1 MKTKAFKK
9 KLALNKKTI
18 VNLSNG
24 HMGNIKGGDIQTG
37 SGHPPCEISCG
48 CVTLKFTG
56 CELCLTYTCETCE
69 TCVTCVTCQTCD
81 GQYTCDIQVQCTDP
95 TIHTR

>member
-1 MKTKAFKK
+1 MKTKKFAK

-18 VNLSNG
+18 ANLSDG
-24 HMGNIKGGDIQTG
+24 HMGNVKGGDINTG

-56 CELCLTYTCETCE
+56 CELCPTDTCNTCPATCNTCNYTCGADCTFKG
-69 TCVTCVTCQTCD
+69 TCD
-81 GQYTCDIQVQCTDP
+81 CPNPPIP
-95 TIHTR
+95 